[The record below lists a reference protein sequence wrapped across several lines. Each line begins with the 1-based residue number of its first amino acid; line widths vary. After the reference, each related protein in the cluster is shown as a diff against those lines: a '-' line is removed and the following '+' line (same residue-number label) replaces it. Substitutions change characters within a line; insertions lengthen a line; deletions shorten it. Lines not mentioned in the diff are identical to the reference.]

1 MGVIRASLGD
11 ISSLRPCN
19 LGLKVGPC
27 DAIGAHLQD
36 AFSTRGKLFI
46 PRHHETVLVGLCCQ
60 YVHKD
65 GGSQATG
72 VLYGK
77 SILSLI

>member
-11 ISSLRPCN
+11 TSSLRPCN
-19 LGLKVGPC
+19 SGLKVGPR
-27 DAIGAHLQD
+27 DAIGADLQD
-36 AFSTRGKLFI
+36 AFSTRGI
-46 PRHHETVLVGLCCQ
+46 PRHHESVLVGLCCQ